1 MSEIKSERARE
12 IIETCHRIVPC
23 YSSKYDEW
31 HDTEDTDAIDK
42 SDAIKAIIKAESDA
56 RDRAVRAF
64 CECCSVPECPRDWK
78 EGDYFRA
85 CQNAPAEYLK
95 AYDNE

>member
-1 MSEIKSERARE
+1 MIKSETKGKAYIMRNSFEVLLDPETEYWATM
-12 IIETCHRIVPC
+12 IERKH
-23 YSSKYDEW
+23 
-31 HDTEDTDAIDK
+31 AIAALRMERK
-42 SDAIKAIIKAESDA
+42 QVRSDA

-64 CECCSVPECPRDWK
+64 CRRFHVPECPRDWK

-85 CQNAPAEYLK
+85 CQNEPANFLK